1 MYQLL
6 LRLEATRDCAWE
18 REYHRRVRGRLA
30 QALEQAGIDA
40 FHDHETR
47 PPFAFSDF
55 YPVRDGLHPGMDLSE
70 GDHVHLLVGT
80 PSVDAMEAVA
90 GDLQTD
96 PEITVGSM
104 VFEARA
110 AKPIATDV
118 GAVGA
123 SGTLTTASGIVLGV
137 VEDRR
142 TTDTDTVEYWTDR
155 THSTEDF
162 RASLESHADRLLGH
176 ETGVEA
182 VDGALFETVEHL
194 KTYSTRLRVTPEE
207 SITLTA
213 SKWDLNYTVRDE
225 DHREAL
231 NALLG
236 LGVGRR
242 RSYGFGMLQTR
253 DDSGLEEVA

>member
-18 REYHRRVRGRLA
+18 REYHRRVRGRLG
-30 QALEQAGIDA
+30 QALQQADIDD
-40 FHDHETR
+40 FRRSDR
-47 PPFAFSDF
+47 PPFTFSDF
-55 YPVRDGLHPGMDLSE
+55 YPVSDGHHPGMDLSE
-70 GDHVHLLVGT
+70 GDRALLLVGT
-80 PSVDAMEAVA
+80 PKVEVMEAIA
-90 GDLQTD
+90 SSLQTD
-96 PEITVGSM
+96 PELTVGSM
-104 VFEARA
+104 VFETRA
-110 AKPIATDV
+110 AKPIDTDV

-123 SGTLTTASGIVLGV
+123 SGTLTTASGIVLGL

-142 TTDTDTVEYWTDR
+142 TTDTDAVEYWTDR

-162 RASLESHADRLLGH
+162 RASLESHADRLLEH
-176 ETGVEA
+176 ETGAEP

-194 KTYSTRLRVTPEE
+194 KTYSTRLRVTPEQ
-207 SITLTA
+207 SVTLTA

-225 DHREAL
+225 NHRDAL
-231 NALLG
+231 NALLA

-253 DDSGLEEVA
+253 DDSELSEVA